1 MFKKFI
7 VNHSG
12 KFVSALVAIF
22 SIFLIYNLYHAPV
35 SGFEEKLVY
44 LLKEKGYI
52 ILFAWS
58 VLEGEIG
65 LIVGG
70 LLCHSGDLNLL
81 LAIFVAGIGAFSG
94 DMVAFFVGRY
104 NKPLVH
110 KKLKGQRRK
119 FALAHILLKKYGW
132 PIIFIQRYLYGL
144 RTIIPMSIALTKYEA
159 KKFAIINLISGW
171 IWASLTLI
179 PVWYFGEQIMVVVTW
194 AREHW
199 YLAIPLAASFVAGF
213 FYFINTA
220 TKKTYEK
227 NKQKKG
233 VQNETNSK

>member
-7 VNHSG
+7 IHHSG
-12 KFVSALVAIF
+12 KFVASLVAIF
-22 SIFLIYNLYHAPV
+22 AVFLIYNLYYAPV
-35 SGFEEKLVY
+35 DGFEEKLVY

-70 LLCHSGDLNLL
+70 LLCHSGDLNLF
-81 LAIFVAGIGAFSG
+81 LAIFIAGIGAFSG

-104 NKPLVH
+104 NRPLVH
-110 KKLKGQRRK
+110 KKLKSQRRK

-144 RTIIPMSIALTKYEA
+144 RTIIPISIALTKYEA
-159 KKFAIINLISGW
+159 KKFAFINLVSGW
-171 IWASLTLI
+171 IWAALTLV
-179 PVWYFGEQIMVVVTW
+179 PVWYFGEQIMGVVTW

-199 YLAIPLAASFVAGF
+199 YLAIPLAASFVGGF
-213 FYFINTA
+213 FYFINVA

-227 NKQKKG
+227 QKK
-233 VQNETNSK
+233 QRRTHHETHSV

>member
-1 MFKKFI
+1 MIKNFFI
-7 VNHSG
+7 NHSG
-12 KFVSALVAIF
+12 KFVACLVLIF
-22 SIFLIYNLYHAPV
+22 GVFVTYNLYYAPV
-35 SGFEEKLVY
+35 EGFEQKFVY

-65 LIVGG
+65 LIIGG
-70 LLCHSGDLNLL
+70 LLCHTGDLNLFI
-81 LAIFVAGIGAFSG
+81 AIFVAGIGAFSG
-94 DMVAFFVGRY
+94 DMVAFFIGRY
-104 NKPLVH
+104 NKKYVH

-132 PIIFIQRYLYGL
+132 PIIFLQRYLYGL

-159 KKFAIINLISGW
+159 KKFAMINLISAW
-171 IWASLTLI
+171 LWASITLV
-179 PVWYFGEQIMVVVTW
+179 PVWYFGDEILFILNW
-194 AREHW
+194 ARDHW
-199 YLAIPLAASFVAGF
+199 YLAIPLVLGLVGGF

-227 NKQKKG
+227 HSMKG
-233 VQNETNSK
+233 SIDANNS